1 MSLKPERQRK
11 SPRTR
16 SRPPTPPSDAAVE
29 LQLAIGKRGLGIE
42 LSRPAKAGPV
52 TVTELALTLPSVR
65 FPIDVSGG
73 VRRFRHRRG
82 TLERLTVELRAKDL
96 VREWAPRL
104 SGLLSRGAPDVVVV
118 PRPYGAS
125 VAMSDPESE
134 RALAFDVAVIA
145 EQADLVVI
153 PFAARGLALPRP
165 AIEIAARALQSLLRG
180 TSTQS
185 GVRFRI
191 GAAYAKIA
199 CELLPEAGARAP
211 EAGHVRTAAMTPAGD
226 AWILQGFRDAV
237 EPEHAG
243 EALRAAELTEQLADA
258 DEALLAKDDQRAR
271 VLYLHALSKLPR
283 HAEVCA
289 RVADI
294 DRLVQGREE
303 AARGTLDDAPFG
315 PATAWLSAELLERS
329 GDETGARL
337 AFRRAADAEPL
348 ALLAAFG
355 LARAAALEGRPLDAL
370 ALLDAAIARVP
381 THAILRE
388 RRARARLALGRL
400 RDALSDYEELE
411 AISRGHRARHAV
423 WMRAAT
429 AWLAAGHRAEA
440 KPLFERALRFAPDDP
455 RSLAGLGVAMLAS
468 GQPARAIQLLSR
480 AFSLP
485 TREPPPD
492 AYRVELAEALAREL
506 GDRAAAVARLG
517 EIADESEEAALA
529 RGLEGRFRREVDD
542 SSSASLAYAR
552 MRDIVLARV
561 VPERYKARVAELLQE
576 AIAFEERRNDLVLA
590 ASHRA
595 VAAHA
600 FPTRPAP
607 DSEPPP
613 PTQLAPEPLSQ
624 ADERR
629 AIDLIARYRDRPE
642 DHALVEELAGV
653 LSRLGRSHEL
663 LALLAA
669 RLDESEARVRA
680 RLAPLHREVL
690 ARLEREARERGH
702 DNEAQLFR
710 DALLGL
716 GGAILP

>member
-1 MSLKPERQRK
+1 M
-11 SPRTR
+11 
-16 SRPPTPPSDAAVE
+16 PPSDAAVE

-52 TVTELALTLPSVR
+52 TVTELSLTLPSVR

-104 SGLLSRGAPDVVVV
+104 AGLISRGAPDVVIT
-118 PRPYGAS
+118 PRPHGAT
-125 VAMSDPESE
+125 VAMNDPESE
-134 RALAFDVAVIA
+134 RALAFEVAVLA
-145 EQADLVVI
+145 EHADLLVI
-153 PFAARGLALPRP
+153 PFSARGLGLPRP
-165 AIEIAARALQSLLRG
+165 AIEIAARALQALLRG
-180 TSTQS
+180 AASQK

-191 GAAYAKIA
+191 AAAYAKIA
-199 CELLPEAGARAP
+199 RDLLPEAGARAP

-226 AWILQGFRDAV
+226 AWILQGYRDAV
-237 EPEHAG
+237 EPEHSSD
-243 EALRAAELTEQLADA
+243 ALLAAELSDQLADA
-258 DEALLAKDDQRAR
+258 DEALLAKDDDRAR

-294 DRLVQGREE
+294 DRLIHGREE

-329 GDETGARL
+329 GDGIGARL
-337 AFRRAADAEPL
+337 AFRRAADAEPV

-355 LARAAALEGRPLDAL
+355 LARAALLESRPLDAL

-381 THAILRE
+381 THPILRE

-411 AISRGHRARHAV
+411 AVSRGHRARHAV

-429 AWLAAGHRAEA
+429 AWLGAGHRAEA
-440 KPLFERALRFAPDDP
+440 KPLFERALRFAPDDA
-455 RSLAGLGVAMLAS
+455 RSLAGLGVSMLAS
-468 GQPARAIQLLSR
+468 GQPARAIQLLGR
-480 AFSLP
+480 AFSIP

-492 AYRVELAEALAREL
+492 AYRVDLAEALAREL

-517 EIADESEEAALA
+517 EVADDSDEAALA

-542 SSSASLAYAR
+542 ASGASLAYAR
-552 MRDIVLARV
+552 MRDVVLSRA
-561 VPERYKARVAELLQE
+561 VPERYKARIAELLRE

-595 VAAHA
+595 AIEQA
-600 FPTRPAP
+600 FPTLTATAKRDHLRPQS

-629 AIDLIARYRDRPE
+629 AVELIARYRDRPE
-642 DHALVEELAGV
+642 DHDLVDELAAV

-669 RLDESEARVRA
+669 RLDEADERIRA

-710 DALLGL
+710 DALVGL
-716 GGAILP
+716 GGAIEP